1 GFGEGAADLLGYRAL
16 DALLCMLGPV
26 QNVALGS
33 LEFAGS
39 LKHHLDDVL
48 HALDRRRVALG
59 FRRNDVDHPPRQFG
73 HRRVRLAV
81 EAGEAARERVL
92 DPLDIES
99 DNPAVALDD
108 CAGWYQAIPRYV
120 EIGDAPFPVHRFDFL
135 RGHATSP
142 SIHMSQGGSQ

>member
-1 GFGEGAADLLGYRAL
+1 
-16 DALLCMLGPV
+16 
-26 QNVALGS
+26 
-33 LEFAGS
+33 
-39 LKHHLDDVL
+39 
-48 HALDRRRVALG
+48 
-59 FRRNDVDHPPRQFG
+59 HPPRQFG

-81 EAGEAARERVL
+81 EAGEAARKRVL

-142 SIHMSQGGSQ
+142 SIHMSQGGSQGGLARNDKKAPGCANRMGRQPGVRTKITIVCKVKVALSQLHRSS